1 MKAAAEMPPIL
12 EPEDE
17 IQEFWLRIARRYLLP
32 TLSMMSGNALFL
44 VEIWQVLKLY
54 DVSLRWGLYEEWRNV
69 TYKSHPELNAQRI
82 VIEREAKGILRRLSI
97 KSESLS
103 GTVAKMVHTNPII
116 FFTIA
121 LNQVQSYSNL
131 SDVVLSSLKYCTIMG
146 LDILVFLL
154 LEALASPH
162 KERVK
167 EDGTNISDWLQ
178 SMLPLNVWFYE
189 NSYLCK

>member
-189 NSYLCK
+189 NSCLCK

>member
-82 VIEREAKGILRRLSI
+82 VI
-97 KSESLS
+97 
-103 GTVAKMVHTNPII
+103 
-116 FFTIA
+116 
-121 LNQVQSYSNL
+121 
-131 SDVVLSSLKYCTIMG
+131 
-146 LDILVFLL
+146 
-154 LEALASPH
+154 
-162 KERVK
+162 
-167 EDGTNISDWLQ
+167 
-178 SMLPLNVWFYE
+178 
-189 NSYLCK
+189 